1 MPQLDLERIADQLR
15 AEKSKLLTN
24 SEKTRE
30 AERAAGAQT
39 FADEADLAVSALNQS
54 VSMKMRDRER
64 TLLLKIEQAL
74 ARIADGSFGICDG
87 CEEAIEPRRLEAR
100 PMADLCIR
108 CKETQEREERGH
120 A

>member
-1 MPQLDLERIADQLR
+1 MPQLDLERIANQLR
-15 AEKSKLLTN
+15 EEKAKLLTN
-24 SEKTRE
+24 SEKVRE
-30 AERAAGAQT
+30 ADKAAGVQT
-39 FADEADLAVSALNQS
+39 YADEADLAVSALNQS

-74 ARIADGSFGICDG
+74 SRIAEGSFGICDG
-87 CEEAIEPRRLEAR
+87 CEEPIEPRRLEAR

-108 CKETQEREERGH
+108 CKEAQEREERGH

>member
-1 MPQLDLERIADQLR
+1 VPQLDLERIAHQLR
-15 AEKSKLLTN
+15 EEKAKLLVNT
-24 SEKTRE
+24 EKGRE

-39 FADEADLAVSALNQS
+39 FADEADLAVSALSQS
-54 VSMKMRDRER
+54 VSTRLRDRER
-64 TLLLKIEQAL
+64 SLLLKIEQAL

-87 CEEAIEPRRLEAR
+87 CEERIEPRRLEAR

-108 CKETQEREERGH
+108 CKEAQEREERGH